1 MSSLISYVCVL
12 CCNLESLNNITIKL
26 VMKQLSNDIKH
37 YFQFKLIIQIYNIS
51 TSFGV
56 RFFEQLIVMIC
67 RI

>member
-1 MSSLISYVCVL
+1 
-12 CCNLESLNNITIKL
+12 
-26 VMKQLSNDIKH
+26 MKQLSNDIKH